1 MRFAVAM
8 LLLLALAA
16 CAGDVANQA
25 RLVETQHAHNI
36 EDDNACRAQ
45 GINTGTDLYLQCRT
59 SMAQRHLDDADAK
72 VAARHAEA
80 AQPDQTDAEPYHRAA
95 SR

>member
-1 MRFAVAM
+1 MRLSVVM

-25 RLVETQHAHNI
+25 RLVDSQHSHNI
-36 EDDNACRAQ
+36 EDDNECRAQ
-45 GINTGTDLYLQCRT
+45 GITTGTELYFQCRT
-59 SMAQRHLDDADAK
+59 AMAQKHLDDVDAK

-80 AQPDQTDAEPYHRAA
+80 AQPDQSDAEPYHRAA